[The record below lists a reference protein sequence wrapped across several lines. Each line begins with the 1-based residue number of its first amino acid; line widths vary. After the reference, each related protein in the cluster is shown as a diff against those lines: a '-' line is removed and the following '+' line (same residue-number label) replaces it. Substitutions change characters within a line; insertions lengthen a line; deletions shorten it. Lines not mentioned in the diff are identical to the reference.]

1 MSIVIPVI
9 LIAMLLIPAL
19 ALSSRFEKKRFL
31 DLANAMQVL
40 NENLQLAFNKPE
52 LKFLPTEF
60 PSLKGSNKGFELAI
74 FIETTHKNKSLVIEL
89 DLGQTEDFSFTL
101 REQTSLDNIGILAG
115 EKDIE
120 TKDKVFDRKFFVS
133 SNLPDQMIQLLNEHC
148 RQFALQHY
156 VIFEKG
162 IITLEKGK
170 LQYRHYSPLFV
181 LNNKDK
187 TLKVIE
193 FMILL
198 STSIKEQSKTK
209 L

>member
-9 LIAMLLIPAL
+9 LIALLLIPAL

-31 DLANAMQVL
+31 ALEDAMQVL
-40 NENLQLAFNKPE
+40 NENLQLSFKKPE

-60 PSLKGSNKGFELAI
+60 PSLKGTYKGFELAI
-74 FIETTHKNKSLVIEL
+74 FIETTHKNKCLVIEL

-133 SNLPDQMIQLLNEHC
+133 SNLPDKMIQILNENC

-170 LQYRHYSPLFV
+170 LQYKHYSPIFV

-187 TLKVIE
+187 TLNIVDFLDVLEENIRAKN
-193 FMILL
+193 
-198 STSIKEQSKTK
+198 
-209 L
+209 

>member
-1 MSIVIPVI
+1 MSIVIPI
-9 LIAMLLIPAL
+9 LLIALLLIPAL

-60 PSLKGSNKGFELAI
+60 PSLKGTYKGFELAI
-74 FIETTHKNKSLVIEL
+74 FIEKTHKNKCLVIEL

-133 SNLPDQMIQLLNEHC
+133 SNSPDKMIQLLNDQC
-148 RQFALQHY
+148 RQFALQNY
-156 VIFEKG
+156 NIFEKG

-170 LQYRHYSPLFV
+170 LQYRHYSSLFV

-187 TLKVIE
+187 TLKIVE
-193 FMILL
+193 FLGL
-198 STSIKEQSKTK
+198 IKEVMQVK
-209 L
+209 

>member
-40 NENLQLAFNKPE
+40 NEILQLSFKKPE

-60 PSLKGSNKGFELAI
+60 PSLKGTYKSFELAI
-74 FIETTHKNKSLVIEL
+74 FIETTHKNKCLVIEL
-89 DLGQTEDFSFTL
+89 DLDQTEDFSFTL

-133 SNLPDQMIQLLNEHC
+133 SNSPDKMIQLLSDQC
-148 RQFALQHY
+148 KQFALQNY
-156 VIFEKG
+156 AIFEKG

-187 TLKVIE
+187 TLKIVE
-193 FMILL
+193 FLDVL
-198 STSIKEQSKTK
+198 KENICAEY
-209 L
+209 

>member
-31 DLANAMQVL
+31 ALANAMQVL
-40 NENLQLAFNKPE
+40 NENLLLAFNKPE

-60 PSLKGSNKGFELAI
+60 PSLKGTYKGFELAI
-74 FIETTHKNKSLVIEL
+74 FIETTHKNKCLVIEL

-133 SNLPDQMIQLLNEHC
+133 SNSPDKMIQLLNDQC
-148 RQFALQHY
+148 RQFALQNY

-187 TLKVIE
+187 ALKIVDFLDVLEENIRA
-193 FMILL
+193 
-198 STSIKEQSKTK
+198 KN
-209 L
+209 

>member
-1 MSIVIPVI
+1 MSIVIPVL
-9 LIAMLLIPAL
+9 LIALLLIPAL

-31 DLANAMQVL
+31 ALEDAMQVL
-40 NENLQLAFNKPE
+40 NENLQLSFKKPE

-60 PSLKGSNKGFELAI
+60 PSLKGTYKGFELAI
-74 FIETTHKNKSLVIEL
+74 FIETTHKNKCLVIEL
-89 DLGQTEDFSFTL
+89 DLGQTEDFSFML

-133 SNLPDQMIQLLNEHC
+133 SNLPDKMIQILNDQC
-148 RQFALQHY
+148 RQFALQNY
-156 VIFEKG
+156 AIFEKG

-187 TLKVIE
+187 TLKIVDFLDVLE
-193 FMILL
+193 ENNRA
-198 STSIKEQSKTK
+198 KN
-209 L
+209 

>member
-1 MSIVIPVI
+1 MSIVITLL
-9 LIAMLLIPAL
+9 LIALLLIPAL

-31 DLANAMQVL
+31 AFENAMQVL
-40 NENLQLAFNKPE
+40 NENFQLSFKKPE

-60 PSLKGSNKGFELAI
+60 PSLKGTYKDFELAI
-74 FIETTHKNKSLVIEL
+74 YIEKTHKNKCLVIEL
-89 DLGQTEDFSFTL
+89 GLGKTEDFSFTL
-101 REQTSLDNIGILAG
+101 REQTSLDNIGILVG

-133 SNLPDQMIQLLNEHC
+133 SNSPDKMIQLLNDQC
-148 RQFALQHY
+148 RQFALQNY

-187 TLKVIE
+187 ALKIVE
-193 FMILL
+193 FLDVLKKNIRANN
-198 STSIKEQSKTK
+198 
-209 L
+209 